1 MHTSPKFS
9 LRSLLSPP
17 IIAVGVIATL
27 LAAPSAFAKKDLFAT
42 DPGAKHTPPAEQ
54 LVPASSTAPETFKT
68 NDKAQAEAK
77 PSEAAVNATQNPT
90 AEAKIESSAMQKEL
104 VAPKESS
111 TAKEPSANREPSA
124 SKEPSANKE
133 SSANKEPSAI
143 KDQTTNKNSSSSK
156 DSASAKDE
164 PSALEV
170 QMARLKRNLTK
181 TKNDLFGSK
190 SSSEKKAA
198 PQTTEPQLTDSTS
211 EEEDAK
217 TAVATISTT
226 EAAQRAQT
234 FAEGQVINVRL
245 YQESGQEGDKPR
257 YAVKLLQKNGRMK
270 TINLDAVNGALIEEK
285 PAEETPQ

>member
-1 MHTSPKFS
+1 MHASPRFS
-9 LRSLLSPP
+9 LRLLLSPLLM
-17 IIAVGVIATL
+17 AVGVIAAL
-27 LAAPSAFAKKDLFAT
+27 LTAPGAFAKKDLFAT

-68 NDKAQAEAK
+68 NEKTQAETIK
-77 PSEAAVNATQNPT
+77 PSEAAVNATLTPI

-104 VAPKESS
+104 VAPRES
-111 TAKEPSANREPSA
+111 

-133 SSANKEPSAI
+133 LSA
-143 KDQTTNKNSSSSK
+143 TKNSSSSK
-156 DSASAKDE
+156 DSSTANDE
-164 PSALEV
+164 PSALGV